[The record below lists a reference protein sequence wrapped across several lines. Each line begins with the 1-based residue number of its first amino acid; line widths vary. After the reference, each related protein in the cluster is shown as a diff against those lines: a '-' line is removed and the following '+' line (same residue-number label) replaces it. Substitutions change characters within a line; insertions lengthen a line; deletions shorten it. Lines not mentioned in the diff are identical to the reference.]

1 MIGQPRTM
9 TMSETQSETPRRGQL
24 VCRSCSALPDDDAA
38 TGGRCPWCRGQLSRE
53 YGVIVARCGECGTRG
68 IVGVELGVRDYE
80 KGTFRVPRA
89 VCLVHPDAP
98 GAQGGTGPVTRPA
111 AG

>member
-1 MIGQPRTM
+1 M
-9 TMSETQSETPRRGQL
+9 TTPEAQTEAPRRGQL

-89 VCLVHPDAP
+89 VCLAHPDA
-98 GAQGGTGPVTRPA
+98 GGGQGGAGPVTRPA